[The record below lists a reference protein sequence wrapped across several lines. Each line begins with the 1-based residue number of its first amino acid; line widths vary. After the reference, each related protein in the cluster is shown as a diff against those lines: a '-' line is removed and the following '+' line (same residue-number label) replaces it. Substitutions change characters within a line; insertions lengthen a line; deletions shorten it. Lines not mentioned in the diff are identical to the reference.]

1 MYRARNIF
9 GVAENDAALAVDS
22 ARAPAAT
29 ADCGRL
35 CQGKAAAASPK
46 VGDVEQILRR

>member
-1 MYRARNIF
+1 MYRTRNIC

-22 ARAPAAT
+22 ARASAAT

-35 CQGKAAAASPK
+35 RQGKAAAASPE
-46 VGDVEQILRR
+46 VGDIEQVLCR